1 MILKVLLP
9 NGKTRNYLAEW
20 EREEAPLGYR
30 VLVPTKK
37 GGTTG
42 IVVGVGKEEAK
53 EEVLEF
59 PDPAPLISS
68 SGLSLIEDLSTD
80 YMTPKGVLLFKL
92 LPSAFLWRE
101 EELLVVSDTKPV
113 GLDRKS
119 LEVLEYLKKRKG
131 VKPENLKKRYD
142 PSLVRLLL
150 EKGFISL
157 RREWRSPEV
166 EEKLYTLNIP
176 LKEALSRVRSK
187 DKRRLLV
194 FISGKGSVSERELL
208 EWEFKRRDIN
218 DLVRKGIIAL
228 EKEKPSISRPMD
240 QEAFKP
246 IRRSLSDRTLLWSPF
261 REALEEVI
269 STSLHNLEKG
279 RSTLVV
285 FPDYGEL
292 KLALDLFEKQ
302 IGKDLVEIHSRM
314 SPKRIYEGWFRAQER
329 PSVVVGTYL
338 SLLCPAREL
347 GSIVLFDES
356 SVGVKLRHLK
366 NIDLRRAAFILSRKT
381 SSEILFTTP
390 APSLSSYYLVREK
403 KMELIDR
410 RRKPK
415 TLLFKREPTE
425 VLTEE
430 VYKLIEKNEDKSI
443 LFLVPKQ
450 GYSYLY
456 CPRCEALTECPKCG
470 TFLTYSNKREIMY
483 CTNCSYKEEEIIC
496 PECEGEMEEAGFG
509 LEKAMEVVEENFGL
523 EDNFRFSTHPSWESE
538 HDLAVVLSAD
548 SLLSFPSYRAR
559 EDLLLYLLRA
569 QSVAKETLAV
579 QSVLPEEKVFTALKE
594 GNLQELYEEELKER
608 EEELLPPFW
617 RLILIKTTNPELERY
632 VFKVV
637 SPNVKSTY
645 KVREDHYEL
654 LIRFKD
660 RRTLWKVRQLIRRFS
675 KDIIEVRVD
684 PF

>member
-9 NGKTRNYLAEW
+9 NGRTHNYSANW
-20 EREEAPLGYR
+20 DREEAPLGYR
-30 VLVPTKK
+30 VLVPTKR

-42 IVVGVGKEEAK
+42 IVVGAGKGEAK
-53 EEVLEF
+53 EEILEF
-59 PDPAPLISS
+59 PDPAPLVGSP
-68 SGLSLIEDLSTD
+68 GLSLIEDLSAD

-101 EELLVVSDTKPV
+101 EEVLVVSDIKPV
-113 GLDRKS
+113 GLDKKS
-119 LEVLEYLKKRKG
+119 LEVLDYLKRRRG

-142 PSLVRLLL
+142 HSLIKLLM

-157 RREWRSPEV
+157 RKEWRSPKV
-166 EEKLYTLNIP
+166 EEKFYTLNIP

-194 FISGKGSVSERELL
+194 FIGSKGSVSERELL
-208 EWEFKRRDIN
+208 DWEFKRRDIN
-218 DLVRKGIIAL
+218 DLLKKGIIAL
-228 EKEKPSISRPMD
+228 EEGKIKRSEKSG
-240 QEAFKP
+240 ENFKP
-246 IRRSLSDRTLLWSPF
+246 LRRVTSDRTILWSSF
-261 REALEEVI
+261 NEAIEEVI

-292 KLALDLFEKQ
+292 EVAVELFESQ
-302 IGKDLVEIHSRM
+302 IGNDMVEIHSRT
-314 SPKRIYEGWFRAQER
+314 SPKKIYEGWFRAQER

-338 SLLCPAREL
+338 SLLCPAKDP
-347 GSIVLFDES
+347 SSVILFDES
-356 SVGVKLRHLK
+356 SAGVKLKHLK
-366 NIDLRRAAFILSRKT
+366 NIDLKRAVFILSRKT
-381 SSEILFTTP
+381 SSDLLFTTP
-390 APSLSSYYLVREK
+390 APSIGSYYAFKEK
-403 KMELIDR
+403 KMELVDKHR
-410 RRKPK
+410 DPK
-415 TLLFKREPTE
+415 TLIFKREPAE

-430 VYKLIEKNEDKSI
+430 VYKLVDKNKDKSL

-456 CPRCEALTECPKCG
+456 CPRCEALAECPECG
-470 TFLTYSNKREIMY
+470 TFLTYSNKRYLMY
-483 CTNCSYKEEEIIC
+483 CTNCPYKEEEILC
-496 PECEGEMEEAGFG
+496 PECEGDLDEAGFG
-509 LEKAMEVVEENFGL
+509 LEKAVEVVEENFGL
-523 EDNFRFSTHPSWESE
+523 RDNFNFSTHPSWERD
-538 HDLAVVLSAD
+538 HDLVVVLSAD

-559 EDLLLYLLRA
+559 EDLTIYLLRA
-569 QSVAKETLAV
+569 QSVAKETLAI
-579 QSVLPEEKVFTALKE
+579 QTILPEEKVFYAIKE
-594 GNLQELYEEELKER
+594 GKLRDLYDEELRKR
-608 EEELLPPFW
+608 EEDLLPPFW

-660 RRTLWKVRQLIRRFS
+660 RRTLWKVRQLIGRFS